1 MEEYSGII
9 SLFLACI
16 ELVLLVNLL
25 IFAEKNEVNKQII
38 LLVGLLFGY
47 QIFEFVICYNGI
59 ESHLIVYL
67 AFLLITFM
75 PPLML
80 NIVLVLNGNK
90 SKIKKL
96 IFFPAILITAYYPS
110 IISEFVVTRCTIMFA
125 AYDIPFADLYGIIY
139 YTPVL
144 ASIIILVNLIQKK
157 DTGWS
162 KSNLLIFTIGII
174 LTFIPTLIIILIF
187 PSLIEF
193 IESFF
198 CKSAFFIALA
208 ASIFAISNKMKV
220 LTNE

>member
-16 ELVLLVNLL
+16 EFVLFINLL
-25 IFAEKNEVNKQII
+25 IFAEKNKVNRLII
-38 LLVGLLFGY
+38 VLVGLLFGY
-47 QIFEFVICYNGI
+47 QFFEFIICYL
-59 ESHLIVYL
+59 EAQSHLFIYL
-67 AFLLITFM
+67 AFLLITFL

-80 NIVLVLNGNK
+80 NIVLELGGNK
-90 SKIKKL
+90 SNIKKL
-96 IFFPAILITAYYPS
+96 IYIPAILLAAYYPS
-110 IISEFVVTRCTIMFA
+110 IISEFVVTRCTILFA

-144 ASIIILVNLIQKK
+144 TSLIMLIILLQKK
-157 DTGWS
+157 DTGCS
-162 KSNLLIFTIGII
+162 KSNLLIFTVGI
-174 LTFIPTLIIILIF
+174 LLAFIPTLIIILIF

-198 CKSAFFIALA
+198 CKSAFLVALG
-208 ASIFAISNKMKV
+208 ASVFAMRNKMKV